1 MKRFCVVASAWA
13 ALCLLVAV
21 CGCGR
26 FHFHSEPKYD
36 KVYVSARQMYLH
48 DRVAA
53 VSNRVAEVVN
63 GQPLDVLEHGR
74 RFIKVR
80 TAKNEIGWIEEH
92 AVIDEKLYDGFQQLA
107 SRHAQD
113 PVVAT
118 ATVRDDI
125 YLHIRPGRETEHF
138 YLLAG
143 NVKVQLLARA
153 SVSKAGVAGSAPVT
167 PAKTAPALA
176 KPGSAPATPAKA
188 PPVAAAKTSAVAKTT
203 TVTAK
208 PAATAAAPLAPPPV
222 VLEDW
227 WLVRDP
233 QGHTGWLL
241 SGRLDVDVPD
251 EINIYAEGQRIVGAY
266 VLTRVLDKDANTP
279 DHMVPEYLTLLSPPK
294 AGLPF
299 DFDQVRVFTWSTK
312 KHRYET
318 GFRLHPIQGYLPAGV
333 STETVTLSEEA
344 AKRKAKRQG
353 AKPDSGGPGA
363 ANGNGQPPSDQPL
376 VAPMTATFPAFSFQI
391 AGGPNV
397 SIDPETGVTRP
408 VAPRTIRFLMDD
420 TRVKRIGPD
429 LGPIPITHSADE
441 KNGKDDKGKAEKKKR
456 R

>member
-1 MKRFCVVASAWA
+1 MKRRGVGALVCA
-13 ALCLLVAV
+13 ALCLLASV
-21 CGCGR
+21 CGCER
-26 FHFHSEPKYD
+26 FHFRQPKQD
-36 KVYVSARQMYLH
+36 KVYVSARQTVLH

-80 TAKNEIGWIEEH
+80 TAKNEVGWIEEH
-92 AVIDEKLYDGFQQLA
+92 SVIDEKLYDGFQQLA
-107 SRHAQD
+107 SHHAQD

-153 SVSKAGVAGSAPVT
+153 SVAKGAVAGSMPV
-167 PAKTAPALA
+167 PQAKAAPAA
-176 KPGSAPATPAKA
+176 TKPGSAPATPA
-188 PPVAAAKTSAVAKTT
+188 
-203 TVTAK
+203 
-208 PAATAAAPLAPPPV
+208 AATAKTASGSTKATATSAPQMPPQV

-233 QGHTGWLL
+233 QGRTGWLL

-266 VLTRVLDKDANTP
+266 VLTKVHDDEAGTP
-279 DHMVPEYLTLLSPPK
+279 DHMVPEYLTLMSPPK

-318 GFRLHPIQGYLPAGV
+318 GFRLHPIEGYLPAGV
-333 STETVTLSEEA
+333 STETVTVSEESA
-344 AKRKAKRQG
+344 ARRRAKDKSKQG
-353 AKPDSGGPGA
+353 KPESGAPA
-363 ANGNGQPPSDQPL
+363 AASASNQVPS
-376 VAPMTATFPAFSFQI
+376 ASIKETYPAFSFQI
-391 AGGPNV
+391 ASGPNV
-397 SIDPETGVTRP
+397 SIDPETGITRP
-408 VAPRTIRFLMDD
+408 VAPRTIRYLLND
-420 TRVKRIGPD
+420 TQVKRIGPD
-429 LGPIPITHSADE
+429 LGPIPIMHLPDE
-441 KNGKDDKGKAEKKKR
+441 KNGKDEKGKAEKKKR

>member
-1 MKRFCVVASAWA
+1 MLTSSSTFSEPLVKRPGVRAFAWA
-13 ALCLLVAV
+13 ALCLFAVV

-26 FHFHSEPKYD
+26 FHLRPEPKVD
-36 KVYVSARQMYLH
+36 KVYVSARQTSLH

-63 GQPLDVLEHGR
+63 GQQLDVLEHGR

-92 AVIDEKLYDGFQQLA
+92 AVIDEKLYDGFQQL
-107 SRHAQD
+107 STHHAQD

-153 SVSKAGVAGSAPVT
+153 SVAKGSASAPLQPAAPKAAPAAVNPGNT
-167 PAKTAPALA
+167 ATSAKTAPT
-176 KPGSAPATPAKA
+176 APAKNASGSSRN
-188 PPVAAAKTSAVAKTT
+188 PP
-203 TVTAK
+203 
-208 PAATAAAPLAPPPV
+208 AAAPQVPPKAELAPPQVV

-233 QGHTGWLL
+233 QGRTGWLL

-266 VLTRVLDKDANTP
+266 VLTKVHDEESSTP
-279 DHMVPEYLTLLSPPK
+279 DHMVPEYLTLMSPPK

-318 GFRLHPIQGYLPAGV
+318 GFRLHPIQGYLPAAV
-333 STETVTLSEEA
+333 STETVTRGESQGRS
-344 AKRKAKRQG
+344 RKK
-353 AKPDSGGPGA
+353 DA
-363 ANGNGQPPSDQPL
+363 ANSSAAGQQPSQPVTVTL
-376 VAPMTATFPAFSFQI
+376 PAFSFQI
-391 AGGPNV
+391 ASGPNV

-408 VAPRTIRFLMDD
+408 VSPRTIRYLLDD

-429 LGPIPITHSADE
+429 MGPIPIMHLPDE
-441 KNGKDDKGKAEKKKR
+441 KNSKDDKGKSDKKKKR